1 MIREPGDWG
10 VVTGQRA
17 GEPEK
22 GARMHVILR
31 LPGHLQVSLF
41 VVGALLVAYA
51 VLFDQGR
58 LTAGQGLFHEVFHDA
73 RHLLGIPCH

>member
-1 MIREPGDWG
+1 LIREPGDWG

-31 LPGHLQVSLF
+31 RPGHLQVSLL

>member
-1 MIREPGDWG
+1 MQHPGFLW
-10 VVTGQRA
+10 R
-17 GEPEK
+17 P
-22 GARMHVILR
+22 RHSLLR
-31 LPGHLQVSLF
+31 GLLQVSLLA
-41 VVGALLVAYA
+41 VGALLVTYA